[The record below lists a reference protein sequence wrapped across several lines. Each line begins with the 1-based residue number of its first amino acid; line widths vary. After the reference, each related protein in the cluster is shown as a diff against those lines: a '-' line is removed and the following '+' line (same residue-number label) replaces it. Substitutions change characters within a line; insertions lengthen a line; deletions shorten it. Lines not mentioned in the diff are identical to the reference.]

1 MQNRALHSGGPARS
15 HGFPG
20 PESLRH
26 PKTAKHAISAFL
38 MSPTTI
44 SCGFENHSSQ
54 RREFHNPN
62 FSVFLQF
69 VTRHFVY
76 PGGTPASGKGQAVSG
91 SLSDCFLS
99 NKKCHEAHRPAGA
112 G

>member
-1 MQNRALHSGGPARS
+1 
-15 HGFPG
+15 
-20 PESLRH
+20 
-26 PKTAKHAISAFL
+26 

-76 PGGTPASGKGQAVSG
+76 PGAAPPAARGGVLADPYLVV
-91 SLSDCFLS
+91 LYTT
-99 NKKCHEAHRPAGA
+99 KKCHEAHSWPGA
-112 G
+112 IAIFALGG